1 MKKETK
7 INYRMPG
14 KYVLLFSPTTTKGG
28 IQLLA
33 GSRTTEDFTVAA
45 VGKAIEDTNIGDRI
59 VFDGGASLWKIDGID
74 YWQIHESQIV
84 GYILDKGEITKGTLP
99 DHSAPDAT
107 AHYNQNR

>member
-1 MKKETK
+1 MKEETN

-14 KYVLLFSPTTTKGG
+14 KYVLLFSPTVTKGG

-45 VGKAIEDTNIGDRI
+45 VGKAVEDTKEGDRI
-59 VFDGGASLWKIDGID
+59 VFDGGASLWKVDGVD

-84 GYILDKGEITKGTLP
+84 GYVLNEGVITKGTLP
-99 DHSAPDAT
+99 DHSAPDPT